1 MVRYVPLHSF
11 DYNERR
17 RRRRRRA
24 EGWQTFGMGALGGLM
39 IAVMIAA
46 PFLMHLS
53 PPINVKGECE

>member
-1 MVRYVPLHSF
+1 MVRYVPLHSY

-46 PFLMHLS
+46 PFLM
-53 PPINVKGECE
+53 P